1 MVRAMFQVESAQRD
15 NQTGK
20 TGHSSSM
27 TGLAESKNGTGREAT
42 SNVREPSGY
51 RGKLFEWL
59 LIAIAVA
66 YAAGLLLAP
75 LVAII
80 VGAFGEGLRAAVKEI
95 SSTDA
100 ISSLKLT
107 LVMAVG
113 ATAVNTVFGVCI
125 AWVLVRDNFW
135 GRRILN
141 GLVDMPFAV
150 SPVIAGFMLILLF
163 GRGGWLTP
171 ITDALGV
178 KVVFALPG
186 ILLATIFIS
195 LPFVIREVA
204 PVLAQVSADQEDAAR
219 TIGANRLLTFW
230 HVTLPAIRWGLLYG
244 VSLTFAR
251 AVGEIGA
258 VLVVSGG
265 VSRLTETSTLYIF
278 RSLDDRNYVGAN
290 AMAVFLAAL
299 SFGILMVIE
308 YFKRRTEQTQTT

>member
-1 MVRAMFQVESAQRD
+1 MTRVEARGVTEPAETSRGPARVTRALI
-15 NQTGK
+15 G
-20 TGHSSSM
+20 
-27 TGLAESKNGTGREAT
+27 
-42 SNVREPSGY
+42 
-51 RGKLFEWL
+51 EWA
-59 LIAIAVA
+59 LIAVVVL

-75 LVAII
+75 LVAIVWGSLAEGI
-80 VGAFGEGLRAAVKEI
+80 GAFAREVT
-95 SSTDA
+95 SVDA

-107 LVMAVG
+107 LIMAAA
-113 ATAVNTVFGVCI
+113 ATVINAVFGVCI
-125 AWVLVRDNFW
+125 AWVLVRDDFW

-163 GRGGWLTP
+163 GRTGWFTP
-171 ITDALGV
+171 VMNALGI

-186 ILLATIFIS
+186 ILLATVFIS

-204 PVLAQVSADQEDAAR
+204 PVLTQASLDQEDAAF
-219 TIGANRLLTFW
+219 TIGANRLVTFW

-265 VSRLTETSTLYIF
+265 VRGYTETSTIFIF
-278 RSLDDRNYVGAN
+278 RSLDDRNYIGAN
-290 AMAVFLAAL
+290 AMAVLLASI
-299 SFGILMVIE
+299 SFVILLLIE
-308 YFKRRTEQTQTT
+308 FFKKRTEKTQLR

>member
-1 MVRAMFQVESAQRD
+1 MQRVENSNNLKTDGNPAIAAGRNPASTAASIGDTRADVKPGGTRRKH
-15 NQTGK
+15 GK
-20 TGHSSSM
+20 A
-27 TGLAESKNGTGREAT
+27 AEWT
-42 SNVREPSGY
+42 
-51 RGKLFEWL
+51 
-59 LIAIAVA
+59 LIAIVVL
-66 YAAGLLLAP
+66 YAAGLLVAP
-75 LVAII
+75 LVAIFW
-80 VGAFGEGLRAAVKEI
+80 GAFAEGFGAVWREMT
-95 SSTDA
+95 SADA
-100 ISSLKLT
+100 VSSLKLT
-107 LVMAVG
+107 LIMAVS
-113 ATAVNTVFGVCI
+113 ATAINTAFGLCI

-163 GRGGWLTP
+163 GRSGWLTHL
-171 ITDALGV
+171 TDALGI

-204 PVLAQVSADQEDAAR
+204 PVLGQVSVDQEDAAL
-219 TIGANRLLTFW
+219 TIGANRLQTFW

-290 AMAVFLAAL
+290 SMAVLLAAI
-299 SFGILMVIE
+299 SFVILMVIE
-308 YFKRRTEQTQTT
+308 FFKKRTESTQTV

>member
-1 MVRAMFQVESAQRD
+1 MYRGESLIHRKDADLVHRRESAP
-15 NQTGK
+15 
-20 TGHSSSM
+20 SSSAI
-27 TGLAESKNGTGREAT
+27 GSGENVARKNSPRVTRAK
-42 SNVREPSGY
+42 VV
-51 RGKLFEWL
+51 EWA
-59 LIAIAVA
+59 LIAIVVL

-75 LVAII
+75 LVAIFW
-80 VGAFGEGLRAAVKEI
+80 GALAEGFGAVAREL

-100 ISSLKLT
+100 VSSLKLT
-107 LVMAVG
+107 LIMAVG
-113 ATAVNTVFGVCI
+113 ATAINTVFGLCI
-125 AWVLVRDNFW
+125 AWVLVRDKFW

-163 GRGGWLTP
+163 GRAGWLTS
-171 ITDALGV
+171 ITEALGI

-204 PVLAQVSADQEDAAR
+204 PVLEQVSHDQEDAAM
-219 TIGANRLLTFW
+219 TIGANRLQTFW

-265 VSRLTETSTLYIF
+265 VSRLTETSTLFIF

-290 AMAVFLAAL
+290 AMAVVLAAI
-299 SFGILMVIE
+299 SFVILLVIE
-308 YFKRRTEQTQTT
+308 FLKKRTEETRTT

>member
-1 MVRAMFQVESAQRD
+1 MSQDEGGRKIKVRSRLSR
-15 NQTGK
+15 T
-20 TGHSSSM
+20 
-27 TGLAESKNGTGREAT
+27 
-42 SNVREPSGY
+42 
-51 RGKLFEWL
+51 KLGEWA
-59 LIAIAVA
+59 LIAIVVF
-66 YAAGLLLAP
+66 YAAALLLAP
-75 LVAII
+75 LVAI
-80 VGAFGEGLRAAVKEI
+80 VWGSLADGLGAFVREMTSA
-95 SSTDA
+95 DA

-107 LVMAVG
+107 LEMAVG
-113 ATAVNTVFGVCI
+113 ATVINTVFGVCI

-163 GRGGWLTP
+163 GRTGWFTP
-171 ITDALGV
+171 LTDALGI
-178 KVVFALPG
+178 KIVFALPG
-186 ILLATIFIS
+186 ILLATVFIS

-204 PVLAQVSADQEDAAR
+204 PVLSQVSIEQENAAF
-219 TIGANRLLTFW
+219 TIGASRLLTFW

-265 VSRLTETSTLYIF
+265 VSRLTETSTLFIF

-290 AMAVFLAAL
+290 AMAVLLAAI
-299 SFGILMVIE
+299 SFIILLVIE
-308 YFKRRTEQTQTT
+308 LLKKRTEQTQTV

>member
-1 MVRAMFQVESAQRD
+1 MSQDEGGPKIKGGSRLSR
-15 NQTGK
+15 T
-20 TGHSSSM
+20 
-27 TGLAESKNGTGREAT
+27 
-42 SNVREPSGY
+42 
-51 RGKLFEWL
+51 KLGEWA
-59 LIAIAVA
+59 LIAIVVF
-66 YAAGLLLAP
+66 YAAALLLAP
-75 LVAII
+75 LVAI
-80 VGAFGEGLRAAVKEI
+80 VWGSLADGLGAFVREMTSA
-95 SSTDA
+95 DA

-107 LVMAVG
+107 LEMAVG
-113 ATAVNTVFGVCI
+113 ATVINTVFGVCI

-163 GRGGWLTP
+163 GRTGWFTP
-171 ITDALGV
+171 LTDALGI

-186 ILLATIFIS
+186 ILLATVFIS

-204 PVLAQVSADQEDAAR
+204 PVLSQVSIEQENAAF
-219 TIGANRLLTFW
+219 TIGASRLLTFW

-265 VSRLTETSTLYIF
+265 VSRLTETSTLFIF

-290 AMAVFLAAL
+290 AMAVLLAAI
-299 SFGILMVIE
+299 SFIILLVIE
-308 YFKRRTEQTQTT
+308 LLKKRTEQTQTV

>member
-1 MVRAMFQVESAQRD
+1 MSQ
-15 NQTGK
+15 
-20 TGHSSSM
+20 
-27 TGLAESKNGTGREAT
+27 AEGRRRKRR
-42 SNVREPSGY
+42 SRSRRSRRSRLG
-51 RGKLFEWL
+51 EWA
-59 LIAIAVA
+59 LIAIVVL

-75 LVAII
+75 LVAI
-80 VGAFGEGLRAAVKEI
+80 VWGSLAEGLRAFAREMT
-95 SSTDA
+95 SPDA

-107 LVMAVG
+107 MEMAVA
-113 ATAVNTVFGVCI
+113 ATAINTVFGVCI

-163 GRGGWLTP
+163 GRTGWFTP
-171 ITDALGV
+171 LTDALGI

-186 ILLATIFIS
+186 ILLATVFIS

-204 PVLAQVSADQEDAAR
+204 PVLSQVSIEQEDAAF
-219 TIGANRLLTFW
+219 TIGASRLLTFW

-265 VSRLTETSTLYIF
+265 VSRLTETSTLFIF

-290 AMAVFLAAL
+290 AMAVLLAAI
-299 SFGILMVIE
+299 SFVILLVIE
-308 YFKRRTEQTQTT
+308 LLKKRTEQTQTV

>member
-1 MVRAMFQVESAQRD
+1 MRAPRGSRLGRSKLVEWALV
-15 NQTGK
+15 GVVV
-20 TGHSSSM
+20 
-27 TGLAESKNGTGREAT
+27 L
-42 SNVREPSGY
+42 
-51 RGKLFEWL
+51 
-59 LIAIAVA
+59 

-75 LVAII
+75 LLAI
-80 VGAFGEGLRAAVKEI
+80 VLGSLAEGAGALVRELTSV
-95 SSTDA
+95 DA
-100 ISSLKLT
+100 ISSFKLT
-107 LVMAVG
+107 LLMAVG
-113 ATAVNTVFGVCI
+113 ATVINTVFGLCI
-125 AWVLVRDNFW
+125 AWVLVRDDFW

-163 GRGGWLTP
+163 GRTGWFTP
-171 ITDALGV
+171 LINALGI

-204 PVLAQVSADQEDAAR
+204 PVLSQVNQDQEDAAF
-219 TIGANRLLTFW
+219 TMGATRLQTFW
-230 HVTLPAIRWGLLYG
+230 HVTLPAIRWGLFYG

-265 VSRLTETSTLYIF
+265 VSRLTETSTLFIF

-290 AMAVFLAAL
+290 AMAVALAGL
-299 SFGILMVIE
+299 SFVILMVIE
-308 YFKRRTEQTQTT
+308 FFKKRTDQTRAS

>member
-1 MVRAMFQVESAQRD
+1 MSQVEGRK
-15 NQTGK
+15 GK
-20 TGHSSSM
+20 RRSRSRLG
-27 TGLAESKNGTGREAT
+27 
-42 SNVREPSGY
+42 
-51 RGKLFEWL
+51 EWA
-59 LIAIAVA
+59 LIAIVVL

-75 LVAII
+75 LIAI
-80 VGAFGEGLRAAVKEI
+80 VWGSLAEGLSAFAREMT
-95 SSTDA
+95 SRDA

-107 LVMAVG
+107 MEMAVA
-113 ATAVNTVFGVCI
+113 ATAINTLFGVCI
-125 AWVLVRDNFW
+125 AWVLVRDKFW

-163 GRGGWLTP
+163 GRTGWFTP
-171 ITDALGV
+171 LIDALGI

-186 ILLATIFIS
+186 ILLATVFIS

-204 PVLAQVSADQEDAAR
+204 PVLSQVSIEQEDAAF
-219 TIGANRLLTFW
+219 TIGASRLLTFW

-265 VSRLTETSTLYIF
+265 VSRLTETSTLFIF

-290 AMAVFLAAL
+290 AMAVLLAAI
-299 SFGILMVIE
+299 SFVILLVIE
-308 YFKRRTEQTQTT
+308 LLKKRTEQTQTV

>member
-1 MVRAMFQVESAQRD
+1 MADVIVNTAAPEAPSRSFSVRL
-15 NQTGK
+15 T
-20 TGHSSSM
+20 
-27 TGLAESKNGTGREAT
+27 
-42 SNVREPSGY
+42 
-51 RGKLFEWL
+51 EWL
-59 LIAIAVA
+59 LISIVVL

-75 LVAII
+75 LVAI
-80 VGAFGEGLRAAVKEI
+80 VWGALAEGGAAFLREI
-95 SSTDA
+95 TSVDSL
-100 ISSLKLT
+100 SSLKLT
-107 LVMAVG
+107 LVMAVA
-113 ATAVNTVFGVCI
+113 ATAINTLFGLCI

-163 GRGGWLTP
+163 GRGGWFTG
-171 ITDALGV
+171 ITEALGI

-204 PVLAQVSADQEDAAR
+204 PVLGQLSTDQEDAAL
-219 TIGANRLLTFW
+219 TIGASRMRTFW

-278 RSLDDRNYVGAN
+278 RSLDDRNYIGAN
-290 AMAVFLAAL
+290 AMAVVLAAI
-299 SFGILMVIE
+299 SFVILTVIE
-308 YFKRRTEQTQTT
+308 LLKKRTDRVQTQ

>member
-1 MVRAMFQVESAQRD
+1 MADVIVNTAAPEAPSRSFSVRL
-15 NQTGK
+15 T
-20 TGHSSSM
+20 
-27 TGLAESKNGTGREAT
+27 
-42 SNVREPSGY
+42 
-51 RGKLFEWL
+51 EWL
-59 LIAIAVA
+59 LISIVVL

-75 LVAII
+75 LVAI
-80 VGAFGEGLRAAVKEI
+80 VWGALAEGGAAFLREI
-95 SSTDA
+95 TSVDSL
-100 ISSLKLT
+100 SSLKLT
-107 LVMAVG
+107 LVMAVA
-113 ATAVNTVFGVCI
+113 ATAINTLFGLCI

-163 GRGGWLTP
+163 GRGGWFTG
-171 ITDALGV
+171 ITEALGI

-204 PVLAQVSADQEDAAR
+204 PVLGQLSTDQEDAAL
-219 TIGANRLLTFW
+219 TIGASRMRTFR

-278 RSLDDRNYVGAN
+278 RSLDDRNYIGAN
-290 AMAVFLAAL
+290 AMAVVLAGI
-299 SFGILMVIE
+299 SFVILTVIE
-308 YFKRRTEQTQTT
+308 LLKKRTDRVQTQ

>member
-1 MVRAMFQVESAQRD
+1 MSQDDGARKLNRRSLLTRA
-15 NQTGK
+15 
-20 TGHSSSM
+20 
-27 TGLAESKNGTGREAT
+27 
-42 SNVREPSGY
+42 
-51 RGKLFEWL
+51 KLGEWA
-59 LIAIAVA
+59 LIAIVVL

-75 LVAII
+75 LVAI
-80 VGAFGEGLRAAVKEI
+80 VWGSLAEGLSAFAREI
-95 SSTDA
+95 TSADA
-100 ISSLKLT
+100 LSSLKLT

-113 ATAVNTVFGVCI
+113 ATVINTVFGVCI

-163 GRGGWLTP
+163 GRTGWFTPLTE
-171 ITDALGV
+171 ALGI

-186 ILLATIFIS
+186 ILLATVFIS

-204 PVLAQVSADQEDAAR
+204 PVLSEVSLEQEDAAF
-219 TIGANRLLTFW
+219 TIGASRLLTFW

-265 VSRLTETSTLYIF
+265 VSRLTETSTLFIF

-290 AMAVFLAAL
+290 AMAVLLAAI
-299 SFGILMVIE
+299 SFVILLAIE
-308 YFKRRTEQTQTT
+308 MLKKRTEQTQTL

>member
-1 MVRAMFQVESAQRD
+1 MSQVE
-15 NQTGK
+15 
-20 TGHSSSM
+20 
-27 TGLAESKNGTGREAT
+27 GRKEKRL
-42 SNVREPSGY
+42 SPSR
-51 RGKLFEWL
+51 RGEWA
-59 LIAIAVA
+59 LIAIVVL

-75 LVAII
+75 LIAI
-80 VGAFGEGLRAAVKEI
+80 VWGSLAEGLRAFAREMT
-95 SSTDA
+95 SRDA

-107 LVMAVG
+107 MEMAVA
-113 ATAVNTVFGVCI
+113 ATAINTLFGVCI
-125 AWVLVRDNFW
+125 AWVLVRDKFW

-163 GRGGWLTP
+163 GRTGWFTP
-171 ITDALGV
+171 MTDALGI

-186 ILLATIFIS
+186 ILLATVFIS

-204 PVLAQVSADQEDAAR
+204 PVLSQVSIEQEDAAF
-219 TIGANRLLTFW
+219 TIGASRLLTFW

-265 VSRLTETSTLYIF
+265 VSRLTETSTLFIF
-278 RSLDDRNYVGAN
+278 RSLDDRNYIGAN
-290 AMAVFLAAL
+290 AMAVLLAAI
-299 SFGILMVIE
+299 SFVILLVIE
-308 YFKRRTEQTQTT
+308 LLKKRTEQTQTV

>member
-1 MVRAMFQVESAQRD
+1 MADVIVNAAARD
-15 NQTGK
+15 K
-20 TGHSSSM
+20 RS
-27 TGLAESKNGTGREAT
+27 
-42 SNVREPSGY
+42 VPS
-51 RGKLFEWL
+51 RLTEWL
-59 LIAIAVA
+59 LISIVML

-75 LVAII
+75 LVAI
-80 VGAFGEGLRAAVKEI
+80 VWGALSEGVAAFQREI
-95 SSTDA
+95 TSVDSL
-100 ISSLKLT
+100 SSLKLT
-107 LVMAVG
+107 LIMAVG
-113 ATAVNTVFGVCI
+113 ATAINTLFGLCI

-163 GRGGWLTP
+163 GRGGWFTP
-171 ITDALGV
+171 ITEALGI

-204 PVLAQVSADQEDAAR
+204 PVLGQLSTDQEDAAL
-219 TIGANRLLTFW
+219 TIGASRLRTFW

-278 RSLDDRNYVGAN
+278 RSLDDRNYIGAN
-290 AMAVFLAAL
+290 AMAVVLAGI
-299 SFGILMVIE
+299 SFVILTVIE
-308 YFKRRTEQTQTT
+308 SLKKRTDRVQTQ